1 MKFEDS
7 LTSKFASYYKNTE
20 ATDEFCERHNRQKRY
35 MQTLDRIICPLCETE
50 KFSLEAE
57 RKASEQFKREFDR
70 KADYFLNK
78 YSSLNEEVRKATFD
92 NFKVSTPAEREKLEF
107 AKRIAKEYLDGKKN
121 NVVLIGKTGTGK
133 SHLAHAILFELLE
146 KTNEIVIFASTS
158 SIDARINFDNWDSEV
173 ERLVEAKFLVIDD
186 LGAEMNSPLIK
197 QAIQKIFE
205 SRTKIIV
212 TTNLQGEEIV
222 DRYGKRIYSRL
233 MTGVDENHFMKF
245 DDITDKRRLLF

>member
-1 MKFEDS
+1 
-7 LTSKFASYYKNTE
+7 
-20 ATDEFCERHNRQKRY
+20 

-133 SHLAHAILFELLE
+133 SHLAHAILSELLE
-146 KTNEIVIFASTS
+146 KMNEIVIFASTS
-158 SIDARINFDNWDSEV
+158 SIDARIDYNNWNSEV

-233 MTGVDENHFMKF
+233 MTGVDEKHFMKF